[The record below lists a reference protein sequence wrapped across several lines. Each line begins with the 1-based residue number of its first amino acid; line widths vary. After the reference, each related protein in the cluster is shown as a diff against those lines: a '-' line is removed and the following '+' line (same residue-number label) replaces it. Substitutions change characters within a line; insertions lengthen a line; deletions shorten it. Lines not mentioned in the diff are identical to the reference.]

1 MKFKIETEFQ
11 ETEIGKI
18 PKNWKVV
25 RLKEIALEIKS
36 GFASGKRDDV
46 NGVVH
51 LRMFNIGLD
60 GILTFDEVVKVPKPE
75 DWKQYLLEYGD
86 ILLVNTSGSEEHIG
100 KVAFFEK
107 SDMKCTYSNHLTR
120 IRINRSLT
128 DPKWIYFVLY
138 YLWYKGY
145 FRTFIHQQAG
155 GQRNIPLKTIENIPV
170 ILPPYNEV
178 KRLVKI
184 LTSLQFTSKK
194 VNEAINK
201 LTALKKA
208 LMRELLTGRIR
219 VNEENGKLV
228 FHRETEFQET
238 KIGKIPREWEVV
250 SIRDSFELYKG
261 TTPSTK
267 NNKYWGGS
275 IPFVTP
281 TDITAINDL
290 NKIYLTK
297 TEKYLT
303 KEGVQSRNLRIIPA
317 GSLLFTSRATI
328 GYLAIN
334 SVEVTINQGVIALI
348 PKRNDI
354 NVLFY
359 YYYLINMRRR
369 FEELSGG
376 STYKE
381 ISMSTFSRTTI
392 PQPSSIEQKKIAEIL
407 LTIDKAIGLHY
418 EEKVRLNRL
427 RRGLM
432 NLLLTGK
439 IRVLE

>member
-1 MKFKIETEFQ
+1 LKFKIETEFQ

-178 KRLVKI
+178 KSLVKI

-238 KIGKIPREWEVV
+238 KIGKISKDWKVV
-250 SIRDSFELYKG
+250 KLEELAVEMYYGLTAKAVDQPTG
-261 TTPSTK
+261 LRMLRT
-267 NNKYWGGS
+267 
-275 IPFVTP
+275 
-281 TDITAINDL
+281 TDIKDYKVDWNSLPYCEITDTRSYNLQKYLLRKNDL
-290 NKIYLTK
+290 I
-297 TEKYLT
+297 
-303 KEGVQSRNLRIIPA
+303 V
-317 GSLLFTSRATI
+317 SRAGTA
-328 GYLAIN
+328 GL
-334 SVEVTINQGVIALI
+334 SVLVERDFENVI
-348 PKRNDI
+348 
-354 NVLFY
+354 FGS
-359 YYYLINMRRR
+359 YLI
-369 FEELSGG
+369 
-376 STYKE
+376 
-381 ISMSTFSRTTI
+381 
-392 PQPSSIEQKKIAEIL
+392 
-407 LTIDKAIGLHY
+407 
-418 EEKVRLNRL
+418 KVRLSETQAYPKYVHYFMQSELYWDQVLPKQAGSTLKNISLPILRNIIVPLPPINEQKEIAKIISLVDRVIELQHEERARL
-427 RRGLM
+427 DHLKRGLM
-432 NLLLTGK
+432 DLLLTGRV
-439 IRVLE
+439 RVLE